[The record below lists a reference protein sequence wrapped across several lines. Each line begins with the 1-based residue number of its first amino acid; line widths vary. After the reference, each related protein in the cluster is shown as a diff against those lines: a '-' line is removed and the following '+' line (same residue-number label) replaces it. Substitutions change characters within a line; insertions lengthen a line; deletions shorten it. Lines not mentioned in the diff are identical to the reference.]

1 MSAPIAPEPAAATPE
16 AGHRSAWAAVDVWDA
31 AAHLESRGTSRRVAT
46 QQGHDSVFSLART
59 LREAAPAASVA
70 LARDT
75 HSHRD
80 SPSLVAALLR
90 ALVMLAGVAVCVT
103 SVPLGTDEVTMF
115 AVAAAGWL
123 AGQAVSSSVWYAWG
137 ESSKA
142 DGLRTGLVVGGIVL
156 LAAVAWVLARG
167 SLTLL
172 VWVGWGAALP
182 ILLTTMN
189 TGLLALATAAV
200 AAFCATAWAAALG
213 QAWAPAAL
221 APWGGPVALASTVAV
236 VGLAAWLGLRAVR
249 GRPARLVAGTPRAGG
264 GSRQPTGAQLSIL
277 LMMFVGVGRGA
288 FGAIALAGLAAGV
301 LSDPLLTLGQAWTRR
316 VVQGSTSWAAGRF
329 RIGVMAVLVVL
340 VLLAVSAGVAW
351 WYLADPYQIHLNRP
365 TIIVAAVL
373 IGAVIAATNIL
384 LRTGAAVGAM
394 VFALV
399 AELLMAPASLAGD
412 RDELVFV
419 LLCAATALVVALAL
433 WQGVQRFARPS
444 TW

>member
-31 AAHLESRGTSRRVAT
+31 AAHLESRGTSRRVAA

-75 HSHRD
+75 PSPRD
-80 SPSLVAALLR
+80 SPSRVAARLR

-189 TGLLALATAAV
+189 PGLLALATAAV

-249 GRPARLVAGTPRAGG
+249 GRPARLVAGTRRGRG
-264 GSRQPTGAQLSIL
+264 GSRRQTGAQRARQL
-277 LMMFVGVGRGA
+277 LLLWGVGPTGE
-288 FGAIALAGLAAGV
+288 L
-301 LSDPLLTLGQAWTRR
+301 PPWTSR
-316 VVQGSTSWAAGRF
+316 V
-329 RIGVMAVLVVL
+329 
-340 VLLAVSAGVAW
+340 
-351 WYLADPYQIHLNRP
+351 
-365 TIIVAAVL
+365 IV
-373 IGAVIAATNIL
+373 
-384 LRTGAAVGAM
+384 
-394 VFALV
+394 
-399 AELLMAPASLAGD
+399 LMAPT
-412 RDELVFV
+412 
-419 LLCAATALVVALAL
+419 LLSALVVTSVFAIGRSWSVGAHTV
-433 WQGVQRFARPS
+433 GVAVAVDLRRAADLGQHPGRYPHRLGEVNPPRQRAQVHEEGAGGVR
-444 TW
+444 